1 MAEQTAPVHSIA
13 GRRMNLAQLGTGVV
27 RHRRLRPQGHAFVY
41 PSYFLMLPLRTLR
54 TAPEAPSAVRARL
67 RSTKV
72 QPRRRQGRPT
82 CRD

>member
-1 MAEQTAPVHSIA
+1 
-13 GRRMNLAQLGTGVV
+13 MNLTQLGTGVV

-41 PSYFLMLPLRTLR
+41 PSYFLMLPLR